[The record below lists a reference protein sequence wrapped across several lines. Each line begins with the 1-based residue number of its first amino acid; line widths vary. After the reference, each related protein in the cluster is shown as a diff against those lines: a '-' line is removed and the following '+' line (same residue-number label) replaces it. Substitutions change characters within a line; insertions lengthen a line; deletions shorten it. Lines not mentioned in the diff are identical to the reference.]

1 MIIALE
7 LFEVKKRRS
16 SYETDKRGRHANG
29 WFEIILY
36 IYSREING

>member
-1 MIIALE
+1 MIITLE
-7 LFEVKKRRS
+7 LFEIKKRRS
-16 SYETDKRGRHANG
+16 SYETHKRDRHANG